1 MIALPRSGA
10 FAVVFSS
17 AIARRPE
24 LSTRC
29 RSDLPRMAMTI
40 LPVVDDGQPAMP
52 IGAGGARASIGGPAP
67 RNSGNNRGRPAK
79 GMIN

>member
-1 MIALPRSGA
+1 MIALPRAGA

-29 RSDLPRMAMTI
+29 RSDLPRIGMTI
-40 LPVVDDGQPAMP
+40 LPDGDDGQPAAR
-52 IGAGGARASIGGPAP
+52 IGPGAARASPAGPAEVP
-67 RNSGNNRGRPAK
+67 E
-79 GMIN
+79 